1 MFDTLKA
8 PEPDKIIQLMA
19 LFAADTRPT
28 KVDLGVGVYRTP
40 DGRTPVMA
48 AVKAAE
54 TRILAEQQTKSYVAL
69 SGDPAFHD
77 AMRRLILGDVVSAER
92 VAALATPG
100 GTGAVRQ
107 VLELTKSINPDATI
121 WLSDPTWPNHPS
133 IVDYLGLTR
142 REYRYYDAQTGG
154 LDQAGMLA
162 DLAQAKAGDL
172 VLLHACCHNP
182 TGADLSLEDWNALAD
197 LFEKTGAIPFVD
209 MAYLGFADSLEE
221 DAAGTRALAARLPE
235 MLIAASCSKNFG
247 LYRDRAGIVLALT
260 SGADAKAAAQ
270 GSLSYL
276 NRQNFAFP
284 PDHAARVVETILND
298 AVLCDM
304 WRDELRQMRDGMN
317 EARRLFADTIRT
329 EAGSDR
335 FAFIAAQRGM
345 FSLTGAS
352 PEQVTQ
358 LRHEHGIYLVG
369 DGRMNVAGLTPDSI
383 PVVAKA
389 LAQTLTRG

>member
-8 PEPDKIIQLMA
+8 PAPDKIIQLMA
-19 LFAADTRPT
+19 LYAADTREG
-28 KVDLGVGVYRTP
+28 KVDLGVGVYRTA

-48 AVKAAE
+48 AVKEAE
-54 TRILAEQQTKSYVAL
+54 ARILAEQQTKSYVAL

-77 AMRRLILGDVVSAER
+77 AMRQLILAQTVSADR

-100 GTGAVRQ
+100 GTGAIRQ
-107 VLELTKSINPDATI
+107 VLELTKGINPDATI
-121 WLSDPTWPNHPS
+121 WLSNPTWPNHPS
-133 IVDYLGLTR
+133 IVDYLGLKR
-142 REYRYYDAQTGG
+142 SEYRYYDPQTGG
-154 LDQAGMLA
+154 LDRDGMMA
-162 DLAQAKAGDL
+162 DLAKAKQGDL

-182 TGADLSLEDWNALAD
+182 TGADLTREDWMALAEM
-197 LFEKTGAIPFVD
+197 FQKSGAIPFVD
-209 MAYLGFADSLEE
+209 MAYLGFANGLEE
-221 DAAGTRALAARLPE
+221 DAEGTRILAEALPE

-247 LYRDRAGIVLALT
+247 LYRDRAGVVLAVT
-260 SGADAKAAAQ
+260 SNPQAKAAAQ

-298 AVLCDM
+298 PNLYEM

-317 EARRLFADTIRT
+317 AGRQGFADALRI

-335 FAFIAAQRGM
+335 FSFIAAQRGM

-352 PEQVTQ
+352 PEQVEH
-358 LRHEHGIYLVG
+358 LREAHGIYLVG

-389 LAQTLTRG
+389 LAQTLA